1 METLSFREK
10 LGYGFGDLACGFIW
24 QATMILLAF
33 FYTDVFGIP
42 AGVMGT
48 LFLASRILDAITDPL
63 MGVIVDRTRTK
74 HGQFRPFLLWGAVPF
89 ALVSIATFYT
99 PDFSEIGKIIYATV
113 TYISLTLVYTF
124 VNVPYCAMAGAI
136 TNDPVERHKLQS
148 VRFFCALGGG
158 LIISGIALPLVN
170 IIGDGNLQK
179 GYFGAMCILGVIGA
193 ILLILCFKNTTERNS
208 FPRKEKSNIMDDF
221 KHLFKNSQWKV
232 MCLFKCLATC
242 STTVRGAVL
251 LYFVKYI
258 MERPDLSTQF
268 LLTGSIAAMIGC
280 LLSEKILHKFDRI
293 KSFKINLVIFS
304 ILSIALFFAPDDYLI
319 LLFALNI
326 LFLFTFNVTT
336 VVQWLM
342 ASDVIDYEEHRSGRR
357 LDGLIFASYL
367 FSLKIGLAIGGA
379 FVGWVLG
386 YVNYN
391 ATLTVQPEETILAIK
406 FLFCIMPV
414 ILFTG
419 MYILLFF
426 YKLDSKTVK
435 AISEELAAKHE
446 LSVAK
451 VGA

>member
-1 METLSFREK
+1 MNALSIKEK

-42 AGVMGT
+42 ASVMGT
-48 LFLASRILDAITDPL
+48 LFLTSRILDAITDPL
-63 MGVIVDRTRTK
+63 MGIWVDRTRTK
-74 HGQFRPFLLWGAVPF
+74 YGQFRPFLLWGAIPF
-89 ALVSIATFYT
+89 ALASIATFYT
-99 PDFSEIGKIIYATV
+99 PDFSETGKIIYACI
-113 TYISLTLVYTF
+113 TYIGLTLAYTF

-136 TNDPVERHKLQS
+136 TNDPDERHKLQS

-170 IIGDGNLQK
+170 LIGDGNLQK
-179 GYFGAMCILGVIGA
+179 GYFGAMCILGTVGG
-193 ILLILCFKNTTERNS
+193 LLLFICFKNTNERIS
-208 FPRKEKSNIMDDF
+208 FPKKENENFFGDF
-221 KHLFKNSQWKV
+221 KYLFQNSQWKI
-232 MCLFKCLATC
+232 MCVFKCLATC

-258 MERPDLSTQF
+258 MERPDLSTEF
-268 LLTGSIAAMIGC
+268 LLTGSIAAMFGC
-280 LLSEKILHKFDRI
+280 LLSERILHKFDRI
-293 KSFKINLVIFS
+293 TSFKINLIIFS
-304 ILSIALFFAPDDYLI
+304 IISIALYFAPDEYL
-319 LLFALNI
+319 LVLFALNI

-357 LDGLIFASYL
+357 LDGLVFASYL

-391 ATLTVQPEETILAIK
+391 ATLTAQPEETIQAIK
-406 FLFCIMPV
+406 FLFCIAPV
-414 ILFTG
+414 ILFIG
-419 MYILLFF
+419 MYILLLF
-426 YKLDSKTVK
+426 YKLDSKTIK
-435 AISEELAAKHE
+435 AISEELAKKRASLATK
-446 LSVAK
+446 
-451 VGA
+451 